1 MIKNYANKVMD
12 YEYNAFMTLMNVSV
26 SKHLFDEHFTVL
38 WANDYFYQLIG
49 YTKDEYEASFH
60 NHVDE
65 YFKNDPDAVALMGE
79 IITKAYQQQEPG
91 YEFECP
97 MQVKSGKTTW
107 MKLIAG
113 LSKPEKGEIFYEGHP
128 LCAKDKE
135 SIAYMATE
143 NFFYSY
149 MKIKDVEKYYTDFF
163 AGFDRAAFWNLIGKT
178 GLDGEMKVRELS
190 SGMNAKLRIAATLAR
205 KAKLTL
211 LDEPLNGVDFKA
223 REQIVEMILR
233 QADESRTI
241 VMSTHLIEEIESYVE
256 EAIFIKGGKLADVV
270 NLERERMTTGR
281 SLTELY
287 MQLM

>member
-1 MIKNYANKVMD
+1 M
-12 YEYNAFMTLMNVSV
+12 
-26 SKHLFDEHFTVL
+26 
-38 WANDYFYQLIG
+38 
-49 YTKDEYEASFH
+49 
-60 NHVDE
+60 
-65 YFKNDPDAVALMGE
+65 
-79 IITKAYQQQEPG
+79 
-91 YEFECP
+91 
-97 MQVKSGKTTW
+97 
-107 MKLIAG
+107 
-113 LSKPEKGEIFYEGHP
+113 
-128 LCAKDKE
+128 
-135 SIAYMATE
+135 
-143 NFFYSY
+143 
-149 MKIKDVEKYYTDFF
+149 
-163 AGFDRAAFWNLIGKT
+163 
-178 GLDGEMKVRELS
+178 
-190 SGMNAKLRIAATLAR
+190 AATLAR

>member
-1 MIKNYANKVMD
+1 
-12 YEYNAFMTLMNVSV
+12 
-26 SKHLFDEHFTVL
+26 
-38 WANDYFYQLIG
+38 
-49 YTKDEYEASFH
+49 
-60 NHVDE
+60 
-65 YFKNDPDAVALMGE
+65 
-79 IITKAYQQQEPG
+79 
-91 YEFECP
+91 
-97 MQVKSGKTTW
+97 

-143 NFFYSY
+143 N
-149 MKIKDVEKYYTDFF
+149 FF

>member
-1 MIKNYANKVMD
+1 M
-12 YEYNAFMTLMNVSV
+12 
-26 SKHLFDEHFTVL
+26 
-38 WANDYFYQLIG
+38 
-49 YTKDEYEASFH
+49 
-60 NHVDE
+60 
-65 YFKNDPDAVALMGE
+65 
-79 IITKAYQQQEPG
+79 
-91 YEFECP
+91 
-97 MQVKSGKTTW
+97 
-107 MKLIAG
+107 
-113 LSKPEKGEIFYEGHP
+113 
-128 LCAKDKE
+128 
-135 SIAYMATE
+135 
-143 NFFYSY
+143 
-149 MKIKDVEKYYTDFF
+149 
-163 AGFDRAAFWNLIGKT
+163 
-178 GLDGEMKVRELS
+178 S

>member
-1 MIKNYANKVMD
+1 MMQAILECKNLTKKFGRKTALD
-12 YEYNAFMTLMNVSV
+12 DVS
-26 SKHLFDEHFTVL
+26 L
-38 WANDYFYQLIG
+38 QLKSGKIYG
-49 YTKDEYEASFH
+49 
-60 NHVDE
+60 
-65 YFKNDPDAVALMGE
+65 LLGE
-79 IITKAYQQQEPG
+79 NG
-91 YEFECP
+91 
-97 MQVKSGKTTW
+97 SGKTTW

-163 AGFDRAAFWNLIGKT
+163 AGFDRAAFWKLIGKT

>member
-1 MIKNYANKVMD
+1 
-12 YEYNAFMTLMNVSV
+12 
-26 SKHLFDEHFTVL
+26 
-38 WANDYFYQLIG
+38 
-49 YTKDEYEASFH
+49 
-60 NHVDE
+60 
-65 YFKNDPDAVALMGE
+65 
-79 IITKAYQQQEPG
+79 
-91 YEFECP
+91 
-97 MQVKSGKTTW
+97 
-107 MKLIAG
+107 
-113 LSKPEKGEIFYEGHP
+113 
-128 LCAKDKE
+128 
-135 SIAYMATE
+135 
-143 NFFYSY
+143 
-149 MKIKDVEKYYTDFF
+149 
-163 AGFDRAAFWNLIGKT
+163 
-178 GLDGEMKVRELS
+178 
-190 SGMNAKLRIAATLAR
+190 MNAKLRIAATLAR

>member
-1 MIKNYANKVMD
+1 
-12 YEYNAFMTLMNVSV
+12 
-26 SKHLFDEHFTVL
+26 
-38 WANDYFYQLIG
+38 
-49 YTKDEYEASFH
+49 
-60 NHVDE
+60 
-65 YFKNDPDAVALMGE
+65 
-79 IITKAYQQQEPG
+79 
-91 YEFECP
+91 
-97 MQVKSGKTTW
+97 
-107 MKLIAG
+107 
-113 LSKPEKGEIFYEGHP
+113 
-128 LCAKDKE
+128 
-135 SIAYMATE
+135 
-143 NFFYSY
+143 
-149 MKIKDVEKYYTDFF
+149 
-163 AGFDRAAFWNLIGKT
+163 
-178 GLDGEMKVRELS
+178 
-190 SGMNAKLRIAATLAR
+190 MNAKLRIAATLTR

>member
-1 MIKNYANKVMD
+1 
-12 YEYNAFMTLMNVSV
+12 
-26 SKHLFDEHFTVL
+26 
-38 WANDYFYQLIG
+38 
-49 YTKDEYEASFH
+49 
-60 NHVDE
+60 
-65 YFKNDPDAVALMGE
+65 
-79 IITKAYQQQEPG
+79 
-91 YEFECP
+91 
-97 MQVKSGKTTW
+97 MQ
-107 MKLIAG
+107 
-113 LSKPEKGEIFYEGHP
+113 
-128 LCAKDKE
+128 CA
-135 SIAYMATE
+135 A
-143 NFFYSY
+143 
-149 MKIKDVEKYYTDFF
+149 
-163 AGFDRAAFWNLIGKT
+163 
-178 GLDGEMKVRELS
+178 
-190 SGMNAKLRIAATLAR
+190 AATLAR

>member
-1 MIKNYANKVMD
+1 
-12 YEYNAFMTLMNVSV
+12 
-26 SKHLFDEHFTVL
+26 
-38 WANDYFYQLIG
+38 
-49 YTKDEYEASFH
+49 
-60 NHVDE
+60 
-65 YFKNDPDAVALMGE
+65 
-79 IITKAYQQQEPG
+79 
-91 YEFECP
+91 
-97 MQVKSGKTTW
+97 
-107 MKLIAG
+107 
-113 LSKPEKGEIFYEGHP
+113 
-128 LCAKDKE
+128 
-135 SIAYMATE
+135 
-143 NFFYSY
+143 
-149 MKIKDVEKYYTDFF
+149 
-163 AGFDRAAFWNLIGKT
+163 
-178 GLDGEMKVRELS
+178 MKVRELS
-190 SGMNAKLRIAATLAR
+190 SGMNAKLRIATTLAR

>member
-1 MIKNYANKVMD
+1 
-12 YEYNAFMTLMNVSV
+12 
-26 SKHLFDEHFTVL
+26 
-38 WANDYFYQLIG
+38 
-49 YTKDEYEASFH
+49 
-60 NHVDE
+60 
-65 YFKNDPDAVALMGE
+65 
-79 IITKAYQQQEPG
+79 
-91 YEFECP
+91 
-97 MQVKSGKTTW
+97 
-107 MKLIAG
+107 
-113 LSKPEKGEIFYEGHP
+113 
-128 LCAKDKE
+128 
-135 SIAYMATE
+135 
-143 NFFYSY
+143 
-149 MKIKDVEKYYTDFF
+149 
-163 AGFDRAAFWNLIGKT
+163 
-178 GLDGEMKVRELS
+178 
-190 SGMNAKLRIAATLAR
+190 MNAKLRIAVTLAR

>member
-1 MIKNYANKVMD
+1 
-12 YEYNAFMTLMNVSV
+12 
-26 SKHLFDEHFTVL
+26 
-38 WANDYFYQLIG
+38 
-49 YTKDEYEASFH
+49 
-60 NHVDE
+60 
-65 YFKNDPDAVALMGE
+65 MG
-79 IITKAYQQQEPG
+79 
-91 YEFECP
+91 
-97 MQVKSGKTTW
+97 
-107 MKLIAG
+107 
-113 LSKPEKGEIFYEGHP
+113 
-128 LCAKDKE
+128 
-135 SIAYMATE
+135 
-143 NFFYSY
+143 
-149 MKIKDVEKYYTDFF
+149 
-163 AGFDRAAFWNLIGKT
+163 
-178 GLDGEMKVRELS
+178 S
-190 SGMNAKLRIAATLAR
+190 SSRAATLAR